1 MRPEILDQSLITAFL
16 YSGALGHPTHGSDFE
31 HWEGHTGFVAYCAA
45 YAEKIADYI
54 NAPAQAGDLYAG
66 VIFYELIE
74 PMGEWLI
81 SQSEPLDPVA
91 ALEAFKIEYQA
102 WIEDPN
108 AVRSNPFTVEAA

>member
-1 MRPEILDQSLITAFL
+1 MKREILDQSMITAFL
-16 YSGALGHPTHGSDFE
+16 YSGALGHSKNGQDFG
-31 HWEGHTGFVAYCAA
+31 HWEGHTGFVNHCAW
-45 YAEKIADYI
+45 YAEKIAEYI
-54 NAPAQAGDLYAG
+54 NAPAQAEDLYAG

-81 SQSEPLDPVA
+81 SQPEPLDPVA

-108 AVRSNPFTVEAA
+108 AVRSNPFTVEA